1 VWKVNV
7 IEVFPFQF
15 MTSNTFLASAIRI
28 SQRKKLN
35 CPFSQKWKFPIGGN
49 VTKVPSPSQWLIMS
63 MSWHVLWLVTVV
75 IAEKWCDLIC
85 ETSCQ
90 DLSSAQQKLEGPLDF
105 GFLPY

>member
-7 IEVFPFQF
+7 
-15 MTSNTFLASAIRI
+15 MMSNTFLASAIRI
-28 SQRKKLN
+28 SQRKKMN
-35 CPFSQKWKFPIGGN
+35 CLFLQKWKFPISGK
-49 VTKVPSPSQWLIMS
+49 VTKVSSPSQWLIMS
-63 MSWHVLWLVTVV
+63 MSWHVLWLVAVV

-90 DLSSAQQKLEGPLDF
+90 DLSSAQQKLEGPLDS